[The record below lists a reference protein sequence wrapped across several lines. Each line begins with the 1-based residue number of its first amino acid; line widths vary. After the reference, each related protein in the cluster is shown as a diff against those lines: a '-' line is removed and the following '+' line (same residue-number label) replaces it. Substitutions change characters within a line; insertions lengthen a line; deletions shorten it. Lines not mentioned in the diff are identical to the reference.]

1 MKILETSNI
10 DTSILLNSS
19 RGSVINMGD
28 GPERV
33 ITHGIGNRQGYFPGQ
48 SVHKIITKDNKDHL
62 KQYYIPEVGG
72 VMIE

>member
-1 MKILETSNI
+1 
-10 DTSILLNSS
+10 
-19 RGSVINMGD
+19 MGD